1 MADLD
6 ALPGIGPV
14 TAQKLLDYRTRQGRF
29 VSVEELKDAK
39 LVNASVFERIKDLVE
54 VR

>member
-1 MADLD
+1 ME

-14 TAQKLLDYRTRQGRF
+14 TAGKLLDYRTAHGGF
-29 VSVEELKDAK
+29 ASIDELKDSK
-39 LVNASVFERIKDLVE
+39 LVNSSTFEKIRGLVE